1 MITGK
6 EQIRL
11 SAYCFLAALTENG
24 QDLYNDVYVPICKRA
39 LSYYCVHKNK
49 NGLHTDI
56 QQTILDLYGIRV
68 PESIV
73 SLLLKRIQ
81 KSFSRK
87 ESSEISLILSD
98 KTPKSFQVKS
108 FTFNEH
114 EAKYKTSQ
122 RNANLIEKE
131 FTNYAINKQED
142 SCPSFARFIEKYHKR
157 LSGFFTGNGALTE
170 NDIETSYLCHAR
182 FLQEIESSND
192 KLYQIAE
199 QLYLGSVVAS
209 YFENEIDLDA
219 KFENTETYFLDTQI
233 VLQALD
239 LQGEYFTN
247 PSKELLEIIKNTG
260 GQLKVLGITYNE
272 IEHQLDKAINRW
284 DNKNPHNL
292 INQSCIE
299 NKKGKDWLILLKSRL
314 VDRLKKELDITV
326 EIISP
331 ALKEKF
337 RKSEDIKQLEKERF
351 KKSAEH
357 DVLVYLYVR
366 HLRNRSFSSIQKA
379 KYWFV
384 SNNSNLY
391 SYNKENSKEQK
402 VSEVV
407 LPDYLIGLLWLKNP
421 LKHIYK
427 IKKTG
432 LGMLLSLT
440 LKDEIPSQELIFNY
454 ELKVKENTSIS
465 DEDYVFLHDAV
476 SNESAKKIE
485 QYILEGDK
493 RKIENKAKDLVNKAK
508 QKQKKQTEK
517 VSELESRLQE
527 LEKALKEKHKTE
539 EELKHNSNKQI
550 SDIKNSELTAREQL
564 QKEND
569 DKLQEILRQ
578 EKIKRKRIIL
588 FFLFFVIV
596 IACLWLIF
604 YSPYIER
611 VKVIFSSIGALF
623 LIVFN
628 IISAKSGIW
637 SFISMIKNLF
647 GKK

>member
-39 LSYYCVHKNK
+39 LSYYCANINK

-68 PESIV
+68 PESII
-73 SLLLKRIQ
+73 SMLLKRIQ
-81 KSFSRK
+81 KSFSKK

-98 KTPKSFQVKS
+98 KAPKSFQVKS

-131 FTNYAINKQED
+131 FTDFAIKKQEA
-142 SCPSFARFIEKYHKR
+142 SCPSFASFIDKYHKR
-157 LSGFFTGNGALTE
+157 LSGFFTGNGALTD

-192 KLYQIAE
+192 KLFQIAE
-199 QLYLGSVVAS
+199 HLYLGSVVAS
-209 YFENEIDLDA
+209 YFENEIDLNV
-219 KFENTETYFLDTQI
+219 KFEDAETYYLDTQI

-239 LQGEYFTN
+239 LQGKYFTN
-247 PSKELLEIIKNTG
+247 PAKELLEIIKNTG
-260 GQLKVLGITYNE
+260 GKLKILGITYNE
-272 IEHQLDKAINRW
+272 IEHQLDKAIKRW
-284 DNKNPHNL
+284 DNKNPYNL
-292 INQSCIE
+292 INQSCLE
-299 NKKGKDWLILLKSRL
+299 NKKGKDWLILLKSRF
-314 VDRLKKELDITV
+314 VERLAKELDITV
-326 EIISP
+326 EMITP

-337 RKSEDIKQLEKERF
+337 QKSEDIKQLEQERF

-366 HLRNRSFSSIQKA
+366 HLRNRGLSSIQKA

-384 SNNSNLY
+384 SNNSTLY
-391 SYNKENSKEQK
+391 SYNKQHSKEQK

-432 LGMLLSLT
+432 LSLLLSLT

-476 SNESAKKIE
+476 SNESAKRIE
-485 QYILEGDK
+485 QYILEEDK
-493 RKIENKAKDLVNKAK
+493 QIIENKAKDLVNKAK
-508 QKQKKQTEK
+508 HKQKKQTEK
-517 VSELESRLQE
+517 MTELESRLQE
-527 LEKALKEKHKTE
+527 LEKALEEKHKTE
-539 EELKHNSNKQI
+539 EELRNNSIKQL
-550 SDIKNSELTAREQL
+550 SDIKNYELSAREQL
-564 QKEND
+564 HKEND
-569 DKLQEILRQ
+569 EKLQSILKR
-578 EKIKRKRIIL
+578 EKIKRFRII
-588 FFLFFVIV
+588 FFFIFFIII
-596 IACLWLIF
+596 IACLWMIF
-604 YSPYIER
+604 YSPYADR
-611 VKVIFSSIGALF
+611 VKLIFGSIGASI
-623 LIVFN
+623 LIILN

-637 SFISMIKNLF
+637 SFISMMKNLF